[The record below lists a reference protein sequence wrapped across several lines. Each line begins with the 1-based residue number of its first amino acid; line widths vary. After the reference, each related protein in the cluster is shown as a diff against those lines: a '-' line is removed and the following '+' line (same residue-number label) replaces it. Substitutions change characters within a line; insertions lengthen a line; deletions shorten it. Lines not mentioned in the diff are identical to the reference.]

1 MVILISTCVVLEKNF
16 FIIKKVLMFYL
27 RITSLHRVFLIL
39 LLLMLV
45 IVIFVF
51 VRIHISNG
59 LFLISRMTF
68 LKKFYLLCNP
78 NSYLSVYHNGLR
90 RSKNSR
96 VIVLKNLYC
105 LYPMDE
111 IFQ

>member
-39 LLLMLV
+39 LMLM

-59 LFLISRMTF
+59 LFLIWRMTF

-90 RSKNSR
+90 RSKKNSR

-111 IFQ
+111 VFQ